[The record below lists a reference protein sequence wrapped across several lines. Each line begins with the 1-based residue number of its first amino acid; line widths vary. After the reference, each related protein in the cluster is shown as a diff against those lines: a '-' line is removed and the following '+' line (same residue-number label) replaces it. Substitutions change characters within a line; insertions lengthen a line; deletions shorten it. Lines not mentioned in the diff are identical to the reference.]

1 MGFKS
6 DESIKE
12 FTHKYSKVCV
22 DNNAIEPDLFDE
34 YGVKRGLRD
43 KNGKGVLSGLTNISL
58 IKSSEEI
65 DGKSVPC
72 DGQLYYRGYNIFDL
86 VRGFQSDNRFGFDEC
101 AYLLLFG
108 NLPTASELMEFKKTL
123 GYSMTLPTN
132 FVRDVIMKAPSHD
145 IMNSLTKSVLTLAS
159 YDDSVADISLDNVL
173 RQSLMLISVF
183 PMLSVYGYHV
193 QSL

>member
-1 MGFKS
+1 MT
-6 DESIKE
+6 SIKE

-34 YGVKRGLRD
+34 YGVKRGGCVT
-43 KNGKGVLSGLTNISL
+43 KTEKECYQGLTNISL

-86 VRGFQSDNRFGFDEC
+86 VRGFQKENRFGFDEC

-108 NLPTASELMEFKKTL
+108 NLPTANELMEFKRHWGT
-123 GYSMTLPTN
+123 
-132 FVRDVIMKAPSHD
+132 V
-145 IMNSLTKSVLTLAS
+145 
-159 YDDSVADISLDNVL
+159 
-173 RQSLMLISVF
+173 
-183 PMLSVYGYHV
+183 
-193 QSL
+193 